1 MRTRFLALLA
11 LSVAAVIGVGV
22 ALATPPSGLTP
33 GPPHARGAAG
43 EFRIKDKSM
52 RLTLKAK
59 TSTDVQIVSAKLG
72 PNGFTGWH
80 GHAGPSIAIVK
91 TGQITMYAPTSSRR
105 GDDDDDED
113 GDGEWESA
121 AGCAVSILNAGQAF
135 HHPEGAHNF
144 VNTARNADGT
154 PAETEFYIVYF
165 IPAGASPAPIDV
177 TPAPA
182 GCPA

>member
-1 MRTRFLALLA
+1 MKTRIVAVLALT
-11 LSVAAVIGVGV
+11 AATVVGVGV
-22 ALATPPSGLTP
+22 ALATPSSGLTP

-43 EFRIKDKSM
+43 EFRIKDESL
-52 RLTLKAK
+52 RFSVKAK
-59 TSTDVQIVSAKLG
+59 TPTDVQIVSAKLG

-80 GHAGPSIAIVK
+80 RHNGPSIAIVK
-91 TGQITMYAPTSSRR
+91 TGQITMHAPFSSRR
-105 GDDDDDED
+105 GDDGDDD
-113 GDGEWESA
+113 DGESEDAMACA
-121 AGCAVSILNAGQAF
+121 ASTINAGQAF
-135 HHPEGAHNF
+135 VHPEGPHNF

-177 TPAPA
+177 TPPPP